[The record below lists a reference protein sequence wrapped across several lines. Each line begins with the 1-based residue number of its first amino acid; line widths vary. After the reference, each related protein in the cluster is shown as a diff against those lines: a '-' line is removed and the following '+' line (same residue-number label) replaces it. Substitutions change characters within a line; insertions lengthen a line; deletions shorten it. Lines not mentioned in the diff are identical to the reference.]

1 MSPYIAEFIGTA
13 LLIVLGTGVNASV
26 TLKGSYSNAAGWLT
40 VCFGWALG
48 VTMAI
53 YAVGNISGAH
63 LNPAVSL
70 ALAMKGDLPL
80 SDLPFFVI
88 AQLAGAIVG
97 SAITWL
103 HFLPHWGKTEDAGAK
118 LGVFATGPAIPDTIS
133 NFLSE
138 LIATFVL
145 VIGLLFIGTNEFTQ
159 GLNPMVVGALILAI
173 GLSLGGTTG
182 FAINPARDLGPR
194 IAHALLPIAGKG
206 GSNWGYAW
214 LPVVAPCAGAV
225 LAVLVFGWLNG

>member
-1 MSPYIAEFIGTA
+1 MTPYLAEFIGTA

-26 TLKGSYSNAAGWLT
+26 SLKGSYSNAAGWLT

-48 VTMAI
+48 VTMAV
-53 YAVGNISGAH
+53 YAVGSISGAH

-70 ALAMKGDLPL
+70 ALALRGDLAWAEFPIYAL
-80 SDLPFFVI
+80 
-88 AQLAGAIVG
+88 AQLGGAILG

-103 HFLPHWGKTEDAGAK
+103 HFLPHWEKTDDAGAK
-118 LGVFATGPAIPDTIS
+118 LGVFATGPAIPNTLA

-159 GLNPMVVGALILAI
+159 GLNPMVVGTLILAI

-194 IAHALLPIAGKG
+194 IAHAILPIAGKG

-214 LPVVAPCAGAV
+214 IPVLAPFAGAV
-225 LAVLVFGWLNG
+225 LAAVVFGWLNG